1 LVLVK
6 ATKESEAGLV
16 PDEKTQQM
24 FAEMGRFN
32 EKLIEAG
39 VMQAGEGLKPSSEGA
54 RVRFDGAKRT
64 VIDGPFPETKELV
77 AGYWIWKVKNLPEA
91 IDWLKRAPTFDGGTE
106 VEIRPIYETEDFG
119 DAMTPEMKK
128 QEERQRE
135 RAAKNA

>member
-77 AGYWIWKVKNLPEA
+77 AGYWIWKVKNLAEA

-135 RAAKNA
+135 RAARNA

>member
-1 LVLVK
+1 MRVLVLVK

-77 AGYWIWKVKNLPEA
+77 AGYWLWKVKHRAEA
-91 IDWLKRAPTFDGGTE
+91 IDGLKRAPTFAGGTE
-106 VEIRPIYETEDFG
+106 
-119 DAMTPEMKK
+119 
-128 QEERQRE
+128 
-135 RAAKNA
+135 